1 MLARFTGLA
10 VASTLLLPALTTAC
24 LNWNASISEYNT
36 LTFYAADDAN
46 NNNITD
52 PVKEPAD
59 TICQGTDIVVSGS
72 NGSFQD
78 LGHWFVPCSKDGA
91 ELQVF
96 RDATNP
102 YFIDVVYAYYN
113 PEAAAELQP
122 GDPQFYFN
130 WRGASL
136 NGKTWKGREFCAQY
150 DLLRLIKPEA
160 LKNECDSLDTC

>member
-1 MLARFTGLA
+1 MLFKVNTL
-10 VASTLLLPALTTAC
+10 VLASTLLLPSLTTAC
-24 LNWNASISEYNT
+24 LNWNASISEDNV

-52 PVKEPAD
+52 PTKEPAD
-59 TICQGTDIVVSGS
+59 TICQSPELVVSGN
-72 NGSFQD
+72 NGSLQE
-78 LGHWFVPCSKDGA
+78 LGHWFVPCSKEGA
-91 ELQVF
+91 QLQVF
-96 RDATNP
+96 RDHANP

-113 PEAAAELQP
+113 PEVAAELQP
-122 GDPQFYFN
+122 GDPQFSFS

-160 LKNECDSLDTC
+160 LKNPCDSLDTC